1 MSGDNSPIEPYR
13 PPFESDPAIRRLA
26 IRRIAA
32 RRAFVVHASVYATVM
47 IFLIVVWVASGAG
60 YFWPIWP
67 MMGWGLG
74 LALHG
79 MSLTWNSKPSEKEI
93 AQEADKIRRRRLSD
107 GPQD

>member
-1 MSGDNSPIEPYR
+1 
-13 PPFESDPAIRRLA
+13 
-26 IRRIAA
+26 
-32 RRAFVVHASVYATVM
+32 
-47 IFLIVVWVASGAG
+47 
-60 YFWPIWP
+60 